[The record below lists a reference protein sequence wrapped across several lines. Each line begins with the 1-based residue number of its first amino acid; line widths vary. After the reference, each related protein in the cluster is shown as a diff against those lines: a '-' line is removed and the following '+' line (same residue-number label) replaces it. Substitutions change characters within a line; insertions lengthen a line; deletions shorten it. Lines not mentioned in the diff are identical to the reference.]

1 MPKNVTIRWRF
12 FGYKLQSKNWTIQGS
27 REACYNHPMS
37 VQTPAITF
45 LQQHNIPHR
54 VFIHPGPV
62 DSLEQA
68 ARERQQQPEQVI
80 RSIVFRVG
88 GAEFVMVLVSGPGQ
102 IPWKA
107 LRRYLGQ
114 NRLTMATE
122 EELLQTTGCYPGTVS
137 PFGLLQPMRVLVD
150 ECILKLEEVSLGSCV
165 RGVAVVIKPADLLNG
180 IQQTEV
186 VNFTCADG
194 KP

>member
-1 MPKNVTIRWRF
+1 
-12 FGYKLQSKNWTIQGS
+12 
-27 REACYNHPMS
+27 MS
-37 VQTPAITF
+37 VQTPATTF
-45 LQQHNIPHR
+45 LQQQNIPHR
-54 VFIHPGPV
+54 VFIHPGPI
-62 DSLEQA
+62 DSLELA
-68 ARERQQQPEQVI
+68 ARERGQQPEQVI

-88 GAEFVMVLVSGPGQ
+88 EAEFVMVLVSGPGQ

-122 EELLQTTGCYPGTVS
+122 EELLQTTGCRPGTVS

-165 RGVAVVIKPADLLNG
+165 RGIAVVIKPADLLNA
-180 IQQTEV
+180 IQQAEV
-186 VNFTCADG
+186 VNFTCEDG
-194 KP
+194 NQ

>member
-1 MPKNVTIRWRF
+1 
-12 FGYKLQSKNWTIQGS
+12 
-27 REACYNHPMS
+27 MS
-37 VQTPAITF
+37 VQTPAINF

-68 ARERQQQPEQVI
+68 ARERNQQPEQVI

-88 GAEFVMVLVSGPGQ
+88 EAEFIMVLVSGPGQ
-102 IPWKA
+102 IPWKG

-122 EELLQTTGCYPGTVS
+122 EELLQTTGCHPGTVS

-165 RGVAVVIKPADLLNG
+165 RGVAVVIKTADLMNA
-180 IQQTEV
+180 IQQAER
-186 VNFTCADG
+186 VNFTCTDG
-194 KP
+194 NQ

>member
-1 MPKNVTIRWRF
+1 MP
-12 FGYKLQSKNWTIQGS
+12 
-27 REACYNHPMS
+27 

-54 VFIHPGPV
+54 VIVHPGPV

-68 ARERQQQPEQVI
+68 ARERNMQLEQVV

-88 GAEFVMVLVSGPGQ
+88 ESEFVMVLVSGPDQ

-137 PFGLLQPMRVLVD
+137 PFGLLKPMRVLVD
-150 ECILKLEEVSLGSCV
+150 ECILKLEEVSLGSCKP
-165 RGVAVVIKPADLLNG
+165 GVAVIIKPADLLEA
-180 IQQTEV
+180 IQLAEV
-186 VNFTCADG
+186 VNFTCSDG
-194 KP
+194 LK